1 MIGLSEDLDLA
12 IKNAIDVLNAPI
24 DITDVDSDKLSNL
37 MKSVQDGFLYTKE
50 LIVSWENSQN
60 APSHSRLKGH
70 IEKLVEAGENSMDIL
85 RKALRKSI
93 DVAEVDPD
101 KYGTAIKAKPII
113 FSAINAINAGVI
125 ELKLQIDSD
134 KFDLKQREFK
144 RSYPEKFANQE
155 FYPLKNYHKEWYDE
169 ETKSI
174 MICPKG
180 TKGEVITIDN
190 LNIMLPKKPK
200 NTDIR
205 YHRMPKEQQYWRR
218 EEMPKGLTP
227 ENENVYADYIMEQF
241 RIRREGLWFMNNGE
255 AVYITGT
262 QWMGLQWNKMLD
274 TGGYKDFRMAQR
286 DMYLFGRACA
296 LDPRCVGELFVKGRR
311 TGFTEE
317 KIDYLVDESTS
328 TKNALYGITSK
339 TGDDAQ
345 EAYLK
350 YSYVVQNLPFFFI
363 PVVKGKIDD
372 RNKMEFG
379 KVSDSSKVAKLK
391 RQTGTEDYLNT
402 KVDWMTTTTL
412 AYDSKKLK
420 GYLCDEAGKREKPN
434 NIIDHYNNVKP
445 TMVTGGRVVGKCWMG
460 STLNPLDKGGAE
472 FQKLYYGSDVTKR
485 NENDRTSTGMYSFF
499 LPAHKNM
506 EDYTDKYGI
515 CHITLAPGESFYNA
529 QGELKTKGSLQFLE
543 AEFKSAKAMGGKVH
557 NNTRRLDPITIE
569 DAFRDELQSQL
580 YDVEKIND
588 QIYYN
593 RQVEIENTLIQGNFT
608 WENGVKFS
616 KVLWVP
622 NPRGR
627 FLLSWIPNVADRNKS
642 TMRMVFGRNTNCP
655 VSNFNG
661 SLACDPYDKDAV
673 VDSKLIETEQGVEF
687 NLGSRGAIHGLTGF
701 NINEAPSNYFF
712 LEYICRPKDAET
724 FFEDALMACIFY
736 SLPILVENNKGMM
749 LEYFYRNGY
758 RGYCTTRFD
767 KEINRLSPDEK
778 KFGGIPNSSA
788 DMINRH
794 WTATES
800 YINKYVGK
808 YKYTEG
814 EHRLR
819 EDDEMGSMPFS
830 RTLNDWLRFDIKD
843 RTKFDASISSGLA
856 IMAIN
861 QSLYA
866 PKIENKPFVLNL
878 HRYNNN

>member
-12 IKNAIDVLNAPI
+12 ISNAIDVLNTPV

-37 MKSVQDGFLYTKE
+37 MKSIQDGFIYTKE

-60 APSHSRLKGH
+60 APSHSKLKGH
-70 IEKLVEAGENSMDIL
+70 IEKLVKAGENSMDIL

-93 DVAEVDPD
+93 NPDEVDAD

-134 KFDLKQREFK
+134 NFDLKQREFK

-180 TKGEVITIDN
+180 TKGEVIVIDN
-190 LNIMLPKKPK
+190 LRIMLPKKPK

-227 ENENVYADYIMEQF
+227 DNENAYASYIMEQY

-255 AVYITGT
+255 PVYITGT

-286 DMYLFGRACA
+286 DMYLFGEACV

-317 KIDYLVDESTS
+317 KIDRLVFDSTS
-328 TKNALYGITSK
+328 TKNALFGITSK

-345 EAYLK
+345 EAFLK
-350 YSYVVQNLPFFFI
+350 YSYVIQNLPFFFI

-379 KVSDSSKVAKLK
+379 KVSDSSKASKLK

-434 NIIDHYNNVKP
+434 NIIDHWNNVKP
-445 TMVTGGRVVGKCWMG
+445 TMVTGGRVVGKCFMG

-506 EDYTDKYGI
+506 EDFTDKYGV
-515 CHITLAPGESFYNA
+515 CHTVLAPGEFFYNA
-529 QGELKTKGSLQFLE
+529 QGEKKTKGSLQFLE
-543 AEFKSAKAMGGKVH
+543 GEFKSAKAMGGKVH

-593 RQVEIENTLIQGNFT
+593 RQSEIEKTLVQGNFA
-608 WENGVKFS
+608 WKDGIKFS
-616 KVLWVP
+616 TVVWNP

-627 FLLSWIPNVADRNKS
+627 FLLSWIPNEADRNQLTSK
-642 TMRMVFGRNTNCP
+642 MVFGRMTKCP
-655 VSNFNG
+655 ISKFNG

-673 VDSKLIETEQGVEF
+673 IDAKLIETEQGVEF

-767 KEINRLSPDEK
+767 REINRLSPDEK

-808 YKYTEG
+808 YRLTEG
-814 EHRLR
+814 EPRLR

-866 PKIENKPFVLNL
+866 PKTESKPFVLNL
-878 HRYNNN
+878 KRYNN

>member
-12 IKNAIDVLNAPI
+12 ISNAIYVLNAPI

-60 APSHSRLKGH
+60 APSHSKLKGH
-70 IEKLVEAGENSMDIL
+70 IEKLVEAGENSMEIL

-101 KYGTAIKAKPII
+101 KSGTAIKAKPII

-125 ELKLQIDSD
+125 ELKLQIDAD
-134 KFDLKQREFK
+134 NFDLKQREFK
-144 RSYPEKFANQE
+144 RSYPETFANQE
-155 FYPLKNYHKEWYDE
+155 FYPLKNYHKQWYDE

-180 TKGEVITIDN
+180 TKGEIITIDN
-190 LNIMLPKKPK
+190 LRIMLPKKPK

-227 ENENVYADYIMEQF
+227 ENENVFADYIMEQF

-286 DMYLFGRACA
+286 DMYLFGKACI

-317 KIDYLVDESTS
+317 KIDYLVDDSTS
-328 TKNALYGITSK
+328 TKNALFGITSK

-345 EAYLK
+345 EAFLK

-379 KVSDSSKVAKLK
+379 KVSDSSKASKLK

-445 TMVTGGRVVGKCWMG
+445 TMVTGGRVVGKCFMG

-485 NENDRTSTGMYSFF
+485 NENDRTSTGLYSFF

-506 EDYTDKYGI
+506 EDYTDKYGV
-515 CHITLAPGESFYNA
+515 CHTVLAPGESFYNA

-543 AEFKSAKAMGGKVH
+543 GEFKSAKAMGGKVH

-593 RQVEIENTLIQGNFT
+593 RQNEIEKTLVQGNFA
-608 WENGVKFS
+608 WKDGIKFG
-616 KVLWVP
+616 KVVWNP
-622 NPRGR
+622 NTRGR
-627 FLLSWIPNVADRNKS
+627 FLLSWIPNEVDRNQTISKN
-642 TMRMVFGRNTNCP
+642 VFGRMTKCP
-655 VSNFNG
+655 NSKYNG

-687 NLGSRGAIHGLTGF
+687 NIGSRGAIHGLTGF

-808 YKYTEG
+808 YRLTEG
-814 EHRLR
+814 EPRLR

-878 HRYNNN
+878 HRYKN